1 MFEKLLDAA
10 FKPCYGSSLSK
21 SEEKSVTVLLE
32 KRVASWQRL
41 QSLRAILSAASLE
54 EVRSLVIPSD
64 TKNPSFRCHLSRSEE
79 IPRLVVALFRP
90 SNARSTLLKDLAES
104 S

>member
-1 MFEKLLDAA
+1 
-10 FKPCYGSSLSK
+10 
-21 SEEKSVTVLLE
+21 LLE
-32 KRVASWQRL
+32 KRVASWQRF

-54 EVRSLVIPSD
+54 EVRSLAIPLD
-64 TKNPSFRCHLSRSEE
+64 TKSRFVRCHLSRSEE
-79 IPRLVVALFRP
+79 VPRLVRALFRP